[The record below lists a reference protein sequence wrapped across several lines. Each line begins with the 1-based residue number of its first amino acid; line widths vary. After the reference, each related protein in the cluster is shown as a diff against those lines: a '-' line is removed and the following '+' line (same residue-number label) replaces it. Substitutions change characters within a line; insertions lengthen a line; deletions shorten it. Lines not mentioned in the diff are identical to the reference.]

1 MGVGWGGVEETDHY
15 LKLRCFESR
24 NLIDLI
30 GFLLLSLK
38 GRNTP
43 KVKYK
48 GPRIFAGK
56 IKVWDYRSL

>member
-1 MGVGWGGVEETDHY
+1 MEETDPY
-15 LKLRCFESR
+15 LKLRRFESR

-30 GFLLLSLK
+30 GFLLSLK

-56 IKVWDYRSL
+56 IMVWDNRSL

>member
-1 MGVGWGGVEETDHY
+1 MEETDHY
-15 LKLRCFESR
+15 LKLRRFESR

-30 GFLLLSLK
+30 GFLFLSLK

-56 IKVWDYRSL
+56 IKVWDNRSL

>member
-1 MGVGWGGVEETDHY
+1 MEETDHY
-15 LKLRCFESR
+15 LKLRRFESR

-30 GFLLLSLK
+30 GFLLSLK

-56 IKVWDYRSL
+56 IKIWDYRSL